1 MTRRLFALIL
11 TCAVISALVLGE
23 REEVYAQTQA
33 SVVGTV
39 TDETKGVLPGV
50 NVTAVD
56 LATGRQFSGVTDE
69 RGEYRLVGLSAGRYK
84 VQAELTGFA
93 TSTVDDLELVVGQ
106 NATVT
111 FSLKVASLSETATVT
126 GDAPLVDSRSTQV
139 AGNIDR
145 RQMEEL
151 PISGRN
157 WMELSMMVKGVTA
170 NDVGKGMPG
179 GARDGEFQLNLD
191 GQQISQAVSWTSIFG
206 QPGLSREAI
215 AEYQV
220 VTNLFDVT
228 QGRSAGLQVQA
239 ISRAGSNSL
248 TGSFYRLLP

>member
-1 MTRRLFALIL
+1 M
-11 TCAVISALVLGE
+11 
-23 REEVYAQTQA
+23 
-33 SVVGTV
+33 SV
-39 TDETKGVLPGV
+39 
-50 NVTAVD
+50 
-56 LATGRQFSGVTDE
+56 
-69 RGEYRLVGLSAGRYK
+69 GEYRLVGLSAGRYK

-239 ISRAGSNSL
+239 ISRAGTNSL
-248 TGSFYRLLP
+248 TGSFYGYFRDSNFNAADFIAKTVLPYSNRQMEGR